1 MHLISIS
8 DDVVRRYHELE
19 GELADRM
26 RELRKALADSQSVQD
41 SLDALLRWLED
52 KDKTLMR
59 MMKGTVIVVKKEPLV
74 ENLQEYR
81 VREPV
86 IYSFV
91 LL

>member
-1 MHLISIS
+1 M
-8 DDVVRRYHELE
+8 VRRYQELE

-26 RELRKALADSQSVQD
+26 RQLRKALADSQSVQD
-41 SLDALLRWLED
+41 SLDALLAWLED

-81 VREPV
+81 VRQNKDF
-86 IYSFV
+86 IATI
-91 LL
+91 LK

>member
-1 MHLISIS
+1 M
-8 DDVVRRYHELE
+8 RRYHELE

-41 SLDALLRWLED
+41 SLDALLRWLDD

-81 VREPV
+81 VRA
-86 IYSFV
+86 V
-91 LL
+91 LLSIFICFT